1 MFRPLPHLFAELY
14 RECRV
19 CGEQCAVCAGDPHEN
34 ICFTQ
39 RHFTHGSLGGCRL
52 AIHQLEHTPLL
63 ALSHPQLKGVAALET
78 IKVIN
83 NVWNMSPESPG
94 H

>member
-19 CGEQCAVCAGDPHEN
+19 CGVQCVVCAGDPHEN

-39 RHFTHGSLGGCRL
+39 RHFTHGSLGLQTGNSSIR
-52 AIHQLEHTPLL
+52 AHTI
-63 ALSHPQLKGVAALET
+63 AG
-78 IKVIN
+78 I
-83 NVWNMSPESPG
+83 ESPG
-94 H
+94 AERGGGPGNNKSY